1 MKKELTAKQKR
12 TRSKRISRLAYGGEF
27 VSTFAPYGVMA
38 AINADTWFVNQ
49 EGWKIALGGILAMTL
64 MAIAMLAITKK
75 KEDTDSKTGG
85 YVTLLLTWLAVAFIF
100 QLLANIMNQIS
111 EIMFFGALGIAGAL
125 GLDIVS
131 KKYAEEFESYNAALK
146 KVNQDNREEEVRKEL
161 QAEQE
166 QKKKV
171 VIKIKK

>member
-1 MKKELTAKQKR
+1 MKKELTAKQKK
-12 TRSKRISRLAYGGEF
+12 TRCRRISRLAYAGEF
-27 VSTFAPYGVMA
+27 VSGFAPYGIMA
-38 AINADTWFVNQ
+38 AVNADTWFTNQ

-64 MAIAMLAITKK
+64 MAITMLSITKK

-85 YVTLLLTWLAVAFIF
+85 YVTLLLTWLAIAFIF

-131 KKYAEEFESYNAALK
+131 KKYRDEFESYEAALK

-161 QAEQE
+161 EAEKQ
-166 QKKKV
+166 KKV
-171 VIKIKK
+171 VVKIKK

>member
-12 TRSKRISRLAYGGEF
+12 TRSRRISRIAYAGEF
-27 VSTFAPYGVMA
+27 VSGLAPYGIMA
-38 AINADTWFVNQ
+38 IVNADTWFANE
-49 EGWKIALGGILAMTL
+49 EGWKIALGGSLALVL
-64 MAIAMLAITKK
+64 MSITMLAITKK
-75 KEDTDSKTGG
+75 KDDSDAKTGG
-85 YVTLLLTWLAVAFIF
+85 YVALLLTWLAVAFIF

-146 KVNQDNREEEVRKEL
+146 KVNQDNREEEIRKEL
-161 QAEQE
+161 EAEKQ
-166 QKKKV
+166 QKKV
-171 VIKIKK
+171 VVKIKK